1 MHSGVWWKAL
11 YRSTHPKRHT
21 GLQPPQGSSPG
32 RTVCV
37 CVRTHAHA
45 RECGVHARMFVCAF
59 FTSCCVVHYVLSA
72 PFMLDPYRQREL
84 GVEHKRP
91 KDEPSRR
98 LRPAKLERQRVL
110 LAIPAAVPATGREHI
125 GGSNGVPTRSCTPR
139 HSERRSLSS
148 TDTFGRWLGD
158 YQMNLFS
165 RVRRSA
171 NRRYGSRSQNICR
184 ESVSS
189 CANGQLRKRTIQTY
203 RCHER
208 GPQTHGDLSCGRST
222 KESQRTMMAR
232 SMRVALGHA
241 VERTCISSKRQ
252 MLSSLL
258 REEGRSPSFIV
269 TPASSCVGAHTT

>member
-1 MHSGVWWKAL
+1 VC
-11 YRSTHPKRHT
+11 TC
-21 GLQPPQGSSPG
+21 
-32 RTVCV
+32 TVVCGGKHFTNRPTQNGTRAYSLHKEAHRVAQCV
-37 CVRTHAHA
+37 CACARTRTHVSVVCMHG
-45 RECGVHARMFVCAF
+45 CLCVHF
-59 FTSCCVVHYVLSA
+59 FTSSCVVHYVLSA
-72 PFMLDPYRQREL
+72 PFMLDPYRQHEL

-189 CANGQLRKRTIQTY
+189 CANGQFKRTAAMSEARKRTENFYVVAQ
-203 RCHER
+203 RR
-208 GPQTHGDLSCGRST
+208 RVKGP
-222 KESQRTMMAR
+222 
-232 SMRVALGHA
+232 
-241 VERTCISSKRQ
+241 
-252 MLSSLL
+252 
-258 REEGRSPSFIV
+258 
-269 TPASSCVGAHTT
+269 